1 MYLQIP
7 ENNIDDFKTI
17 YIRSLLQKLSKELS
31 KTYYKSTDWPAIRQ
45 INEGNPNLSF
55 HNYFEDVEKMI

>member
-7 ENNIDDFKTI
+7 ENNIDDFNTI
-17 YIRSLLQKLSKELS
+17 YVRPLLQKLSKELS
-31 KTYYKSTDWPAIRQ
+31 KTYKSTDWPAIRQ
-45 INEGNPNLSF
+45 INEGDPNLSF